1 MKLMKHKKILSAV
14 MAMAML
20 GSMQAIAV
28 NAEETENEESIEN
41 IEAVEAIENSES
53 ENDSNPEQDQNSA
66 QESETI
72 PDATDSNP
80 EPDDVPAT
88 TSQTDA
94 PATTMTTI
102 VTTVTTIATP
112 ATSETDAEIISS
124 DLGQPKIGDFKVSPA
139 PSGADGE
146 NAVISWDAV
155 EGADGYQVYRTL
167 VEQKDPDTPVSYS
180 FDVKGTSYQTAG
192 STAYKETI
200 KVRAFKLVDGER
212 VYSAW
217 SENKTVYLNGMEE
230 PGNSSSGESTTIAT
244 TTGANSTGTTTTK
257 SSSTTTT
264 KATTTKAESTTST
277 EQLTGSPKTSD
288 SRSAGLWISIG
299 VATAISASATRRKK
313 NHK

>member
-1 MKLMKHKKILSAV
+1 MKFMKHKKILSAV

-28 NAEETENEESIEN
+28 SAEETENEESIET
-41 IEAVEAIENSES
+41 VEAIENSED
-53 ENDSNPEQDQNSA
+53 NSNLDPNQDQNSS
-66 QESETI
+66 QESEII
-72 PDATDSNP
+72 PDATESD
-80 EPDDVPAT
+80 AT
-88 TSQTDA
+88 TPQTDV

-102 VTTVTTIATP
+102 VTTVATIATSV
-112 ATSETDAEIISS
+112 TSETDAEVISS

-200 KVRAFKLVDGER
+200 KVRAFRLVDGER

-230 PGNSSSGESTTIAT
+230 PGNSSSGESTTTVAT
-244 TTGANSTGTTTTK
+244 TVSGNNSSGTTTTK
-257 SSSTTTT
+257 SSSTTAT

-277 EQLTGSPKTSD
+277 NKEQLTGSPKTGDTS
-288 SRSAGLWISIG
+288 SVGLWICVG
-299 VATAISASATRRKK
+299 VTTAISASATRKK
-313 NHK
+313 KQNQ